1 MSIES
6 FFSLLGGLALFLYG
20 MQMMSTNLEAAAGSR
35 MKQILERLT
44 ANRFLGVLVGAGITA
59 IIQSSSATT
68 VMVVGFVNSQIM
80 TLKQAVWI
88 IMGANIG
95 TTITGQLIALDIGA
109 IAPLIAF
116 VGVALILFVKK
127 KKVQFA
133 GGIVAGLGIL
143 FLGMGMMSAAMI
155 PLRNSEGF
163 VRLMTKFSNPL
174 LGILAGAGFTAI
186 IQSSSASV
194 GILQALAV
202 SGLIGID
209 SAVFVLFGQN
219 IGTCITAVLAS
230 IGANRDAKRTTLIHL
245 MFNII
250 GTTVFTI
257 VCIMIPF
264 TSWVAAFTP
273 SNPAA
278 QIANVHTLFNLVTTL
293 LLLPFGSQLARLSE
307 KLLPDRPGKPADEE
321 HWFEE
326 LLASEHVLGVSVIA
340 RKQLM
345 EEVSQMLSLAA
356 ENIDKGFLA
365 FREKSADELEQILKR
380 EEEIDLSNARLS
392 RRISKVLTVEHNPAE
407 VDALRRIF
415 TISGN
420 VERIGDHA
428 KNIAGYART
437 MMDRGLELSAQAQ
450 EELADMRAS
459 SMRAINLVCSA
470 KNLAASSLGTQALPA
485 DKTLPLNQAQ
495 SQEYVSLL
503 EQAALLEQEIDEKTL
518 LYRSNQIDRMGNGKC
533 HVETSILYSEILT
546 DYERIGDHV
555 FNIARALAKLG
566 EEKDYIRPAI

>member
-1 MSIES
+1 MSIHS

-44 ANRFLGVLVGAGITA
+44 ANRFLGVFVGAGITA

-68 VMVVGFVNSQIM
+68 VMVVGFVNSQLM

-95 TTITGQLIALDIGA
+95 TTVTGQLIALDIGA

-116 VGVALILFVKK
+116 AGVALILFVKQ

-133 GGIVAGLGIL
+133 GGIIAGLGIL

-155 PLRNSEGF
+155 PLRDSQHF
-163 VRLMTKFSNPL
+163 VNLMTKFSNPF
-174 LGILAGAGFTAI
+174 LGILAGAAFTAI

-202 SGLIGID
+202 SGLIGLD

-245 MFNII
+245 IFNVI
-250 GTTVFTI
+250 GTTVFTLI
-257 VCIMIPF
+257 CLVSPF
-264 TSWVAAFTP
+264 TQWMASFTP
-273 SNPAA
+273 DNPAA
-278 QIANVHTLFNLVTTL
+278 QIANVHTLFNIITTL
-293 LLLPFGSQLARLSE
+293 LLLPFGTQLARISE
-307 KLLPDRPGKPADEE
+307 KLLPDKPQKTTDEE
-321 HWFEE
+321 RWFED

-340 RKQLM
+340 RKQLN
-345 EEVSQMLSLAA
+345 EDISRMLALAA
-356 ENIDKGFLA
+356 SNVETSFLA
-365 FREKSADELEQILKR
+365 FEHRDEYELEQIQKR
-380 EEEIDLSNARLS
+380 EEEIDLYNAQLS
-392 RRISKVLTVEHNPAE
+392 RRISRVLAVENSPSE
-407 VDALRRIF
+407 VNALNRMFSI
-415 TISGN
+415 IGN

-428 KNIAGYART
+428 TNIDGYDRT
-437 MMDRGLELSAQAQ
+437 MMERRLELSSQASV
-450 EELADMRAS
+450 ELADMRTS
-459 SMRAINLVCSA
+459 CMRAVNLICSA
-470 KNLAASSLGTQALPA
+470 CCVDFTFAPEQESPDKRGSLTEHDAPAEHISLPQHA
-485 DKTLPLNQAQ
+485 
-495 SQEYVSLL
+495 SLL
-503 EQAALLEQEIDEKTL
+503 EQALLLEQDIDSRTAR
-518 LYRSNQIDRMGNGKC
+518 YRSNQIERMRKGKC

-546 DYERIGDHV
+546 DYERIGDHA
-555 FNIARALAKLG
+555 FNIAQALDKLD
-566 EEKDYIRPAI
+566 EN

>member
-1 MSIES
+1 MSIHS

-44 ANRFLGVLVGAGITA
+44 ANRFLGVFVGAGITA

-68 VMVVGFVNSQIM
+68 VMVVGFVNSQLM

-95 TTITGQLIALDIGA
+95 TTVTGQLIALDIGA

-116 VGVALILFVKK
+116 AGVALILFVKQ

-133 GGIVAGLGIL
+133 GGIIAGLGIL

-155 PLRNSEGF
+155 PLRDSQHF
-163 VRLMTKFSNPL
+163 VNLMTKFSNPF
-174 LGILAGAGFTAI
+174 LGILAGAAFTAI

-202 SGLIGID
+202 SGLIGLD

-245 MFNII
+245 IFNVI
-250 GTTVFTI
+250 GTTVFTLI
-257 VCIMIPF
+257 CLVSPF
-264 TSWVAAFTP
+264 TQWMASFTP
-273 SNPAA
+273 DNPAA
-278 QIANVHTLFNLVTTL
+278 QIANVHTLFNIVTTL
-293 LLLPFGSQLARLSE
+293 LLLPFGTQLARISE
-307 KLLPDRPGKPADEE
+307 KLLPDKPQKTTDEE
-321 HWFEE
+321 RWFED

-340 RKQLM
+340 RKQLN
-345 EEVSQMLSLAA
+345 EDISRMLTLAA
-356 ENIDKGFLA
+356 SNVETSFLA
-365 FREKSADELEQILKR
+365 FEHRDEYELEQIQKR
-380 EEEIDLSNARLS
+380 EEEIDLYNAQLS
-392 RRISKVLTVEHNPAE
+392 RRISRVLAVENSPSE
-407 VDALRRIF
+407 VNALNRMFSI
-415 TISGN
+415 IGN

-428 KNIAGYART
+428 TNIAGYAWT
-437 MMDRGLELSAQAQ
+437 MMERRLELSSQASV
-450 EELADMRAS
+450 ELADMRTS
-459 SMRAINLVCSA
+459 CMRAVNLICSA
-470 KNLAASSLGTQALPA
+470 CCVDFTFAPEQESPDKRGSLTEHDAPAEHISLPQHA
-485 DKTLPLNQAQ
+485 
-495 SQEYVSLL
+495 SLL
-503 EQAALLEQEIDEKTL
+503 EQALLLEQDIDSRTAR
-518 LYRSNQIDRMGNGKC
+518 YRSNQIERMRKGKC

-546 DYERIGDHV
+546 DYERIGDHA
-555 FNIARALAKLG
+555 FNIAQALDKLD
-566 EEKDYIRPAI
+566 EN

>member
-1 MSIES
+1 MSIHS

-44 ANRFLGVLVGAGITA
+44 ANRFLGVFVGAGITA

-68 VMVVGFVNSQIM
+68 VMVVGFVNSPLM

-95 TTITGQLIALDIGA
+95 TTVTGQLIALDIGA

-116 VGVALILFVKK
+116 AGVALILFVKQ

-133 GGIVAGLGIL
+133 GGIIAGLGIL

-155 PLRNSEGF
+155 PLRDSQHF
-163 VRLMTKFSNPL
+163 VNLMTKFSNPF
-174 LGILAGAGFTAI
+174 LGILAGAAFTAI

-202 SGLIGID
+202 SGLIGLD

-245 MFNII
+245 IFNVI
-250 GTTVFTI
+250 GTTVFTLI
-257 VCIMIPF
+257 CLVSPF
-264 TSWVAAFTP
+264 TQWMASFTP
-273 SNPAA
+273 DNPAA
-278 QIANVHTLFNLVTTL
+278 QIANVHTLFNIITTL
-293 LLLPFGSQLARLSE
+293 LLLPFGTQLARISE
-307 KLLPDRPGKPADEE
+307 KLLPDKPQKTTDEE
-321 HWFEE
+321 RWFED

-340 RKQLM
+340 RKQLN
-345 EEVSQMLSLAA
+345 EDISRMLALAA
-356 ENIDKGFLA
+356 SNVETSFLA
-365 FREKSADELEQILKR
+365 FEHRDEYELEQIQKR
-380 EEEIDLSNARLS
+380 EEEIDLYNAQLS
-392 RRISKVLTVEHNPAE
+392 RRISRVLAVENSPSE
-407 VDALRRIF
+407 VNALNRMFSI
-415 TISGN
+415 IGN

-428 KNIAGYART
+428 TNIAGYART
-437 MMDRGLELSAQAQ
+437 MMERRLELSSQASV
-450 EELADMRAS
+450 ELADMRTS
-459 SMRAINLVCSA
+459 CMRAVHLICSA
-470 KNLAASSLGTQALPA
+470 CCVDFTFAPEQESPDKRGSLTEHDAPAEHISLPQHA
-485 DKTLPLNQAQ
+485 
-495 SQEYVSLL
+495 SLL
-503 EQAALLEQEIDEKTL
+503 EQALLLEQDIDSRTAR
-518 LYRSNQIDRMGNGKC
+518 YRSNQIERMRKGKC

-546 DYERIGDHV
+546 DYERIGDHA
-555 FNIARALAKLG
+555 FNIAQALDKLD
-566 EEKDYIRPAI
+566 EN